1 MNFLFSSILIIIFIT
16 INAEAD
22 VEIIIGKN
30 DSCENELNQSSVT
43 INSSMCNIVR
53 TLDDDWSQTERNATS
68 FSDESVK
75 SSINDNFDDLKGRI
89 SMETLDLIKRL
100 HMQYLNVENS
110 KKQTEFSTFNE
121 NKSKKKDEEIIR
133 ISGKL
138 EIL

>member
-1 MNFLFSSILIIIFIT
+1 MYFLFSSILIIIFIT
-16 INAEAD
+16 TNVEAN
-22 VEIIIGKN
+22 VEITIGKN
-30 DSCENELNQSSVT
+30 DSCENELNQTSMAV
-43 INSSMCNIVR
+43 NSSMCNIVR
-53 TLDDDWSQTERNATS
+53 TLDDDWSQTEENATS
-68 FSDESVK
+68 LSKESVK

-110 KKQTEFSTFNE
+110 KKQAEFSTFNE
-121 NKSKKKDEEIIR
+121 NKSKKKGEEIIR

>member
-1 MNFLFSSILIIIFIT
+1 
-16 INAEAD
+16 E
-22 VEIIIGKN
+22 
-30 DSCENELNQSSVT
+30 
-43 INSSMCNIVR
+43 
-53 TLDDDWSQTERNATS
+53 NATS
-68 FSDESVK
+68 LSKESVK

-110 KKQTEFSTFNE
+110 KKQAEFSTFNE
-121 NKSKKKDEEIIR
+121 NKSKKKGEEIIR

>member
-1 MNFLFSSILIIIFIT
+1 KKRRQIYINLQFS
-16 INAEAD
+16 AEAD

>member
-16 INAEAD
+16 INVEAD

-30 DSCENELNQSSVT
+30 DSCENELNQSSVA

-53 TLDDDWSQTERNATS
+53 TLDDDWSQTERNTTS